1 MSRFEFNINIPSFL
15 IKALFLMDFLC
26 MQWQL
31 AELNSDG
38 FEVILVSSGAVGLG
52 RQRLRYRQL
61 VNSRFFCDGNISQ
74 VCFMCVVCLRG
85 I

>member
-1 MSRFEFNINIPSFL
+1 
-15 IKALFLMDFLC
+15 MDFC
-26 MQWQL
+26 VYNGQL

-61 VNSRFFCDGNISQ
+61 VNSRF
-74 VCFMCVVCLRG
+74 L
-85 I
+85 